1 MYKLPTTGLRFFTV
15 YGPRGRP
22 DMAIDKFLKS
32 IHNSTDIEKYGNGE
46 SYRDYTYIDDIVEVI
61 WRCCKKPATP
71 DVKFDRKNP
80 NPSLSFAP
88 HRIFNVGNG
97 SSINLLEFIE
107 TLESELGIKAKKV
120 FKPIQKGDVIA
131 THADSTKIH
140 GFGQWLSGFRL
151 YPS

>member
-1 MYKLPTTGLRFFTV
+1 MMIKRETIIILKREEIFVYNSGEMLRDF
-15 YGPRGRP
+15 
-22 DMAIDKFLKS
+22 
-32 IHNSTDIEKYGNGE
+32 
-46 SYRDYTYIDDIVEVI
+46 TYIDDIVEVI

-107 TLESELGIKAKKV
+107 TIESELGIKAKKV
-120 FKPIQKGDVIA
+120 FKPMQKGDVIA
-131 THADSTKIH
+131 THADSTKIINWTNFAPKTDFKN
-140 GFGQWLSGFRL
+140 GIRL
-151 YPS
+151 FAEWFLNFYNNKYSK